1 MPNGIFEPLV
11 QDIQAKLIAKGV
23 DGISERE
30 LLVLLVGK
38 VDRLGQPFWRL
49 WTLKETAQA
58 GAVVLFLL
66 GAINWQALSQV
77 LNGAVQAA
85 GR

>member
-1 MPNGIFEPLV
+1 MPNGTFEPLV

-23 DGISERE
+23 DGITERE

-49 WTLKETAQA
+49 WTLKELAQA